1 MWTRPR
7 IGLFVGPHTVQS
19 VDLRQR
25 KPLGSF
31 AQLAQALEPL
41 AGSRARLELV
51 LSDAYCRYLVVT
63 RPAGIRNRAELAA
76 ALQGRFRA
84 MFGEA
89 ERWRFRHETSPMT
102 EHDFVAGADGTLLDD
117 IEERA
122 QVAGLRV
129 ASIRPHWVA
138 WAQHFHR
145 HTRRGNHWVV
155 GTDGAWVT
163 LGYFSNGQCRQ
174 ARALRTMGSS
184 TRLEDLL
191 ARERAFLEDVDA
203 KAPVWLGGSGLA
215 APAALSTGAPL
226 TTAQPHA
233 LWGWPGGGA

>member
-1 MWTRPR
+1 MWNTPR
-7 IGLFVGPHTVQS
+7 IGLLVGPRNVQS

-76 ALQGRFRA
+76 ALEGRFRA

-89 ERWRFRHETSPMT
+89 ESWRFCHEASPT
-102 EHDFVAGADGTLLDD
+102 TDLDFVAGADGVLLDD

-122 QVAGLRV
+122 QATGLRITSV
-129 ASIRPHWVA
+129 RPHWVA

-163 LGYFSNGQCRQ
+163 LGYFSQGLCRQ
-174 ARALRTMGSS
+174 ARALRAMGND
-184 TRLEDLL
+184 TDLEDLL
-191 ARERAFLEDVDA
+191 ARERAFLDDVDPG
-203 KAPVWLGGSGLA
+203 APVWLGGAGLSV
-215 APAALSTGAPL
+215 PTTLSTGASL
-226 TTAQPHA
+226 TAADPQA
-233 LWGWPGGGA
+233 LWGWPESRT